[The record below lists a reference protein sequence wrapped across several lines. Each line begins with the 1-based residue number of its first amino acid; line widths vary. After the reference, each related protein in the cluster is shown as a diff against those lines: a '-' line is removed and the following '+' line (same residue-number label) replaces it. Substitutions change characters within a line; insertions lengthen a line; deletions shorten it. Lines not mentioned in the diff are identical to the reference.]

1 MKLINNIIVKYGMD
15 KVLHFLGGLSI
26 SSTIL
31 MIFAILNIH
40 FAISTIFAFVIT
52 SILAIIKE
60 WIDNIFFWQD
70 ILATIMG
77 SIIPIIIYNLLLI
90 WI

>member
-1 MKLINNIIVKYGMD
+1 MKLIDNIIIKYGMD

-26 SSTIL
+26 TSIVL
-31 MIFAILNIH
+31 MIFAMLNIH

-60 WIDNIFFWQD
+60 WIDNTFCWQD
-70 ILATIMG
+70 VWATIMG
-77 SIIPIIIYNLLLI
+77 SITHIIIYNLLLI
-90 WI
+90 FI

>member
-1 MKLINNIIVKYGMD
+1 MKLIDNIIVKYGMD

-40 FAISTIFAFVIT
+40 FAISTIFAFVTIVCKRPL
-52 SILAIIKE
+52 ILWEASA
-60 WIDNIFFWQD
+60 
-70 ILATIMG
+70 LAVEIM
-77 SIIPIIIYNLLLI
+77 PA
-90 WI
+90 

>member
-1 MKLINNIIVKYGMD
+1 MKLIDNIIVKYGMD

-26 SSTIL
+26 TSIIL

-40 FAISTIFAFVIT
+40 FAISTIFAFVII

-60 WIDNIFFWQD
+60 LIDNTFCWQD
-70 ILATIMG
+70 VWATIIG

-90 WI
+90 FI